1 MIIAAVLADANA
13 GGQIE
18 QIANTF
24 GVDWP
29 HLVSQIISFAIVCFL
44 LQRFAYRPILRM
56 LEERRQ
62 QIAQGIAEREKIK
75 SELAQAEQQRQEILV
90 RADTEAS
97 TVIEEAH
104 AAAARVREKE
114 TQKAIAEAEQ
124 ILVKSREAA
133 EEERN
138 RMLRELKQDLGILVI
153 QATSMVTRK
162 ILTLE
167 DQRRMTEETLK
178 QVAQVA

>member
-1 MIIAAVLADANA
+1 MIIAAVLADASA

-29 HLVSQIISFAIVCFL
+29 HLVSQIISFGIVCFL

-75 SELAQAEQQRQEILV
+75 NELAQAEQQRQEILV

-97 TVIEEAH
+97 KVIEEAH

-133 EEERN
+133 QEERN
-138 RMLRELKQDLGILVI
+138 RMLRELKQELGILVI
-153 QATSMVTRK
+153 QATSMATRK

-167 DQRRMTEETLK
+167 DQRRMAEETLK